1 MLDPPPPKPPKGSQ
15 VDDTSTGFHDPE
27 QAAAAG
33 ALPVY
38 CDRSY
43 PVPDGQDVWAR
54 YDPNAQRLRTT
65 LESGPA
71 RHAVRRRVTLDYD
84 TWEELEDMADPRQA
98 GTERLCACV
107 PAGKHRTRNIATLLF
122 YELPS
127 TGGTGCGGC
136 IMPCRPCSETRN
148 IRKPATAAQDDGG
161 LGYWARVDVDQSHH
175 QLPHDGGPAW
185 ESVVRGGGTLD
196 ARAWK
201 VISDDYRPQNGCL
214 GRPTP
219 LRRRQ
224 GKLYDLV
231 AIFYYYADGE
241 QRDWKTVMKHTAIP
255 TGMSPRC
262 Y

>member
-185 ESVVRGGGTLD
+185 ESVVRGGAPWTPGRGKSYQTTT
-196 ARAWK
+196 ARRMAAWGGLRRSAGGRANCMTSSLSS
-201 VISDDYRPQNGCL
+201 IITPMANNET
-214 GRPTP
+214 GRP
-219 LRRRQ
+219 
-224 GKLYDLV
+224 
-231 AIFYYYADGE
+231 
-241 QRDWKTVMKHTAIP
+241 
-255 TGMSPRC
+255 
-262 Y
+262 